1 VETDPAHAPKNQ
13 GKLHAVHHLFTIHCA
28 TWANAA
34 RYLDT
39 LMHSFFVE

>member
-28 TWANAA
+28 TWVN
-34 RYLDT
+34 LGST
-39 LMHSFFVE
+39 I